1 MKSPLPP
8 RFVQRSLVSV
18 FGLMSAVMA
27 HATIADLNFTDG
39 TGTSSVDQYTGT
51 AGSGWSSAWSA
62 TFHSQTLNGL
72 ATLSSSAPL
81 VSGGGN
87 YLRVTYDT
95 QATVTTSAIG
105 RVARQWDSTA
115 ISLTSA
121 VILQFDVRL
130 LTDSGSAN
138 QTVNFFGSSTSASS
152 TSSNDSWK
160 ISSSGDGWY
169 VYNGTTALSLGTGQ
183 VKATDT
189 WHFTVTIDAVAD
201 TYSVAA
207 QNLTTS
213 SILYTSIATL
223 ALRNGADSSL
233 SWLNFNSSANASLTN
248 RGFELDNVSVTS
260 AIPEPSTAALLTG
273 GAMMIGAILR
283 RRRHPRT

>member
-1 MKSPLPP
+1 M
-8 RFVQRSLVSV
+8 SV
-18 FGLMSAVMA
+18 VMV
-27 HATIADLNFTDG
+27 HGQVADLGFTDG
-39 TGTSSVDQYTGT
+39 TGTGSVDQYTGAT
-51 AGSGWSSAWSA
+51 GSGWSSAWGA

-72 ATLSSSAPL
+72 ATLASSTPL

-105 RVARQWDSTA
+105 RVARQWDTTA
-115 ISLTSA
+115 ISLTSP

-138 QTVNFFGSSTSASS
+138 QTVTFFGSSTSASS

-169 VYNGTTALSLGTGQ
+169 VYSGTTAISLGTGQ
-183 VKATDT
+183 VKASDT
-189 WHFTVTIDAVAD
+189 WRFAVTIDAVAD
-201 TYSVAA
+201 TYSVAT

-213 SILYTSIATL
+213 SIVYTSISSL

-233 SWLNFNSSANASLTN
+233 SWLNFNSSANASLTD
-248 RGFELDNVSVTS
+248 RGFELDNVSVSS
-260 AIPEPSTAALLTG
+260 AIPEPGTAALLAG
-273 GAMMIGAILR
+273 GAMMIGAVLR
-283 RRRHPRT
+283 RRRQPRT

>member
-1 MKSPLPP
+1 MNPQLPHC
-8 RFVQRSLVSV
+8 FVRRAFACLV
-18 FGLMSAVMA
+18 GLMSVVMVHGQVA
-27 HATIADLNFTDG
+27 GLGFNDGAG
-39 TGTSSVDQYTGT
+39 TGGVDQYTGT
-51 AGSGWSSAWSA
+51 AGSGWSSAWRA

-72 ATLSSSAPL
+72 ASLSSAAPL

-105 RVARQWDSTA
+105 RVARQWDTTA
-115 ISLTSA
+115 ISMTA
-121 VILQFDVRL
+121 PVIVQFDVRL

-138 QTVNFFGSSTSASS
+138 QTLTFFGSSTSASS

-169 VYNGTTALSLGTGQ
+169 VYSGTTAISLGTGQ
-183 VKATDT
+183 VKASDT
-189 WHFTVTIDAVAD
+189 WRFAITIDAVAD

-213 SILYTSIATL
+213 SVVYTSVSSL

-260 AIPEPSTAALLTG
+260 AIPEPGAAALLAG
-273 GAMMIGAILR
+273 GTMMIGAIMCR
-283 RRRHPRT
+283 RRQPRT